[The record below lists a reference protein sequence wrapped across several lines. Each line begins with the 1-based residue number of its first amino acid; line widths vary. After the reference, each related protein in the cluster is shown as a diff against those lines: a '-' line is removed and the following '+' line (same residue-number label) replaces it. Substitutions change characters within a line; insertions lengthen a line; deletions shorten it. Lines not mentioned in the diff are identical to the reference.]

1 MKIRAAVSLFALA
14 AAFAVAAH
22 AEDKKEPAP
31 AGEKSARFEQFKQL
45 AGDWVGTASG
55 HGPEQKDVH
64 VQFKVTAGGS
74 AVVETEFPGT
84 EHEMVTVITQ
94 DGADL
99 VLTHYCM
106 LGNQPHM
113 KADGKGAADKV
124 PFQFVSV
131 GNANCDKDMFM
142 HDVTYTFVD
151 KDTLKAEWT
160 HFHDGKAGGAV
171 VIELKRKK

>member
-1 MKIRAAVSLFALA
+1 MKIRAVLSLFALA
-14 AAFAVAAH
+14 AVFAVAAR
-22 AEDKKEPAP
+22 AEDKKEPP
-31 AGEKSARFEQFKQL
+31 AAEKNSRFDQFKQL
-45 AGDWVGTASG
+45 AGEWVGTASG
-55 HGPEQKDVH
+55 HGPEEKDVH

-94 DGADL
+94 DGANL
-99 VLTHYCM
+99 ALTHYCM

-113 KADGKGAADKV
+113 KADAKGPADKV
-124 PFQFVSV
+124 PFQFASV
-131 GNANCDKDMFM
+131 GNASADKDMFM

-160 HFHDGKAGGAV
+160 MFHEGKAGEKT

>member
-1 MKIRAAVSLFALA
+1 MKIRTVLSLIALA
-14 AAFAVAAH
+14 AAFTAAR
-22 AEDKKEPAP
+22 AEDKKEAD
-31 AGEKSARFEQFKQL
+31 AGARFEQFKQL

-55 HGPEQKDVH
+55 HGPAEKEVH
-64 VQFKVTAGGS
+64 VQYKVTAGGS

-84 EHEMVTVITQ
+84 DHEMVTVITQ

-106 LGNQPHM
+106 LGNQPRM
-113 KADGKGAADKV
+113 KADAKDAADKI

-131 GNANCDKDMFM
+131 GNANADKDMFM

-160 HFHDGKAGGAV
+160 HCHDGKVGGAV
-171 VIELKRKK
+171 VIELKRTK

>member
-1 MKIRAAVSLFALA
+1 M
-14 AAFAVAAH
+14 
-22 AEDKKEPAP
+22 
-31 AGEKSARFEQFKQL
+31 
-45 AGDWVGTASG
+45 GTASG
-55 HGPEQKDVH
+55 HGPDEKEVH

-84 EHEMVTVITQ
+84 DHEMVTVITQ

-99 VLTHYCM
+99 ALTHYCM

-113 KADGKGAADKV
+113 KADGKGAADKI

-131 GNANCDKDMFM
+131 GNANPDKDMFM

-151 KDTLKAEWT
+151 KDTLKSEWT
-160 HFHDGKAGGAV
+160 HCHDGKVQGSI

>member
-1 MKIRAAVSLFALA
+1 MKIRIMAPVLA
-14 AAFAVAAH
+14 AAMAFAVAAQ
-22 AEDKKEPAP
+22 ADDKKPSA
-31 AGEKSARFEQFKQL
+31 AGDRFEQFKQL
-45 AGDWVGTASG
+45 AGEWVGTATG
-55 HGPEQKDVH
+55 HGPDQKDVH
-64 VQFKVTAGGS
+64 VQFKVTAAGS

-94 DGADL
+94 DGDDL
-99 VLTHYCM
+99 ALTHYCM

-113 KADGKGAADKV
+113 KADGKGATDKV
-124 PFQFVSV
+124 PFKFVSI
-131 GNANCDKDMFM
+131 GNANPDKDMFM

-160 HFHDGKAGGAV
+160 HCQEGKVHGTV

>member
-1 MKIRAAVSLFALA
+1 MKIRTFVTLCALA
-14 AAFAVAAH
+14 AYATTAP
-22 AEDKKEPAP
+22 AESKKEPSA
-31 AGEKSARFEQFKQL
+31 AGSKNARFEQFKQL
-45 AGDWVGTASG
+45 AGEWVGTASG
-55 HGPEQKDVH
+55 HGPDQKDVH

-84 EHEMVTVITQ
+84 DHEMVTIITQ

-99 VLTHYCM
+99 ALTHYCV

-113 KADGKGAADKV
+113 KADGRGLADKIA
-124 PFQFVSV
+124 FQFAGI
-131 GNANCDKDMFM
+131 GNANPNKDTFM

-160 HFHDGKAGGAV
+160 HCHEGKVHGKV

>member
-1 MKIRAAVSLFALA
+1 MRTRAAVSLLALA
-14 AAFAVAAH
+14 TFAVAAP
-22 AEDKKEPAP
+22 AEDKKPAP
-31 AGEKSARFEQFKQL
+31 AGDRFEQFKQL
-45 AGDWVGTASG
+45 AGEWVGTATG
-55 HGPEQKDVH
+55 HGPDQKDVH

-84 EHEMVTVITQ
+84 DKEMVTVITP

-99 VLTHYCM
+99 ALTHYCM

-113 KADGKGAADKV
+113 KADGKGDAGKV
-124 PFQFVSV
+124 AFKFVGV
-131 GNANCDKDMFM
+131 GNANADKDMFM

-160 HFHDGKAGGAV
+160 HCHEGKVGGAV

>member
-1 MKIRAAVSLFALA
+1 MKIRAVLSLFALA
-14 AAFAVAAH
+14 TAFTVAAH

-31 AGEKSARFEQFKQL
+31 AGDGSARFEQFKQL
-45 AGDWVGTASG
+45 AGDWVGTATG
-55 HGPEQKDVH
+55 HGPDEKQVH

-99 VLTHYCM
+99 SLTHYCM

-113 KADGKGAADKV
+113 KADAKGATDKV
-124 PFQFVSV
+124 AFQFVSV
-131 GNANCDKDMFM
+131 SNAQADKDMFM

-160 HFHDGKAGGAV
+160 HCKDGKVGGAV
-171 VIELKRKK
+171 VIALKRTK

>member
-1 MKIRAAVSLFALA
+1 MLVL
-14 AAFAVAAH
+14 AAFAVAVR
-22 AEDKKEPAP
+22 AEDKKPSP
-31 AGEKSARFEQFKQL
+31 AGDRFEQFKQL
-45 AGDWVGTASG
+45 AGEWVGTATG
-55 HGPEQKDVH
+55 HGPDQKDVH

-84 EHEMVTVITQ
+84 DKEMVTVITP

-99 VLTHYCM
+99 ALTHYCM

-124 PFQFVSV
+124 AFKFVGV
-131 GNANCDKDMFM
+131 GNANPDKDMFM

-160 HFHDGKAGGAV
+160 HCHEGKVGGAV

>member
-1 MKIRAAVSLFALA
+1 MKIQTLAPVLA
-14 AAFAVAAH
+14 AALAFAAVAH
-22 AEDKKEPAP
+22 ADDKKSSPS
-31 AGEKSARFEQFKQL
+31 GDRFEQFKQL

-55 HGPEQKDVH
+55 HGPDEKDVH

-94 DGADL
+94 DGDDL
-99 VLTHYCM
+99 SLTHYCM

-113 KADGKGAADKV
+113 KTAAKGATDKI

-131 GNANCDKDMFM
+131 GNANPDKDMFM

-151 KDTLKAEWT
+151 KDTLKAEWS
-160 HFHDGKAGGAV
+160 HCHDGKVQGTV